1 MNEVKNRKSRQSNN
15 VKRRVKQP
23 KKNIAK
29 IGIKTKIFAFLLVV
43 VAIIMIYSNFS
54 SPARVIRAFYKNVNN
69 HKYEEL
75 YNLVETD
82 MSKEEFTNKMKS
94 VYDGMEVSSAWVTI
108 SINLK
113 NSDVVNLKYVTN
125 LNTVAGKLTFSNKST
140 LVKVNGKYKIKWD
153 NSFLYPKLKNNQ
165 KIRVSTLKAKRGAI
179 YDRNKNILAKD
190 AKAYSIGIVA
200 GKIKSDDDLRVIS
213 KLLNITYKDI
223 KAELAKP
230 YVVDGTFVH
239 LKNID
244 REQQELKTALLKI
257 PAVKIIDYDIREY
270 PYNEK
275 LSTLLGFVQN
285 DDGKSGLELTLNSQ
299 LKGLNG
305 CEIYVDDDGINVETI
320 LKKDRVN
327 GKNIDLTIDVKLQE
341 LIYEKFKDVESATV
355 AMNYTTGEILA
366 LVSTPSYE
374 TNKIS
379 LGISDN
385 EWNEIVNNK
394 KKPLFTRFLSKYTP
408 GSTMKPIVAA
418 IGLDTD
424 SFTDTENFG
433 KSVKTWQKDSSWK
446 DFYVTTLEV
455 YNGESNLEKAL
466 IHSDNVYFAKAALKI
481 GKNLF
486 KQELDRYGF
495 NKPLNFE
502 QNTDISVYGNIDSE
516 AKLAVSGFG
525 QGEMEV
531 NPIFMAK
538 IYSAFANNGNVVTPY
553 ILQKEGNDQ
562 NTVNSVN
569 LIKPLTANKIKND
582 LKKVIDKGTG
592 KLAKIDGKNLYG
604 KTGTAEIKMTKDDK
618 SGEEIGWFNVFDDNK
633 LLIVN
638 MVENAK
644 KLNGS
649 KFSVKNLRE
658 VFDKYVIINNVN
670 WQLLEK

>member
-29 IGIKTKIFAFLLVV
+29 IGIKTKMFAFLLVV

-200 GKIKSDDDLRVIS
+200 GKIKSDDDLRAIS

-285 DDGKSGLELTLNSQ
+285 DDGKSGLELTFNSQ

-305 CEIYVDDDGINVETI
+305 CEIYVDDDGINVDTI

-418 IGLDTD
+418 IGLDND
-424 SFTDTENFG
+424 SFTDIENFG
-433 KSVKTWQKDSSWK
+433 KSVKSWQKDSSWK

-502 QNTDISVYGNIDSE
+502 QNTDVSVY
-516 AKLAVSGFG
+516 
-525 QGEMEV
+525 
-531 NPIFMAK
+531 
-538 IYSAFANNGNVVTPY
+538 
-553 ILQKEGNDQ
+553 
-562 NTVNSVN
+562 
-569 LIKPLTANKIKND
+569 
-582 LKKVIDKGTG
+582 
-592 KLAKIDGKNLYG
+592 
-604 KTGTAEIKMTKDDK
+604 
-618 SGEEIGWFNVFDDNK
+618 
-633 LLIVN
+633 
-638 MVENAK
+638 
-644 KLNGS
+644 
-649 KFSVKNLRE
+649 
-658 VFDKYVIINNVN
+658 
-670 WQLLEK
+670 

>member
-15 VKRRVKQP
+15 MKRRVKQP

-29 IGIKTKIFAFLLVV
+29 IGIKTKMFAFLLVV

-94 VYDGMEVSSAWVTI
+94 VYDGMEVSSAWVII

-125 LNTVAGKLTFSNKST
+125 LSTVAGKLTFSNKST

-200 GKIKSDDDLRVIS
+200 GKIKSDDELRAMS

-285 DDGKSGLELTLNSQ
+285 DDGKSGLELTFNSQ

-305 CEIYVDDDGINVETI
+305 CEIYVDDDGINVDTI

-424 SFTDTENFG
+424 SFTDIENFG
-433 KSVKTWQKDSSWK
+433 KSVKSWQKDSSWK

-538 IYSAFANNGNVVTPY
+538 IYSAFANNGNAVTPY

-569 LIKPLTANKIKND
+569 LIKPLTADKIKND
-582 LKKVIDKGTG
+582 LKKVIDEGTG

-670 WQLLEK
+670 

>member
-200 GKIKSDDDLRVIS
+200 GKIKSDDDLRAIS

-285 DDGKSGLELTLNSQ
+285 DDGKSGLELTFNSQ

-305 CEIYVDDDGINVETI
+305 CEIYVDDDGINVDTI

-424 SFTDTENFG
+424 SFTDIENFG
-433 KSVKTWQKDSSWK
+433 KSVKSWQKDSSWK

-538 IYSAFANNGNVVTPY
+538 IYSAFANNGNAVTPY

-582 LKKVIDKGTG
+582 LKKVIDEGTG

-658 VFDKYVIINNVN
+658 VFDKYVIINSVN
-670 WQLLEK
+670 

>member
-29 IGIKTKIFAFLLVV
+29 IGIKTKMFAFLLVV

-200 GKIKSDDDLRVIS
+200 GKIKSDDDLRAIS

-285 DDGKSGLELTLNSQ
+285 DDGKSGLELTFNSQ

-305 CEIYVDDDGINVETI
+305 CEIYVDDDGINVDTI

-424 SFTDTENFG
+424 SFTDIENFG
-433 KSVKTWQKDSSWK
+433 KSVKSWQKDSSWK

-538 IYSAFANNGNVVTPY
+538 IYSAFANNGNAVTPY

-569 LIKPLTANKIKND
+569 LIKPLTADKIKND
-582 LKKVIDKGTG
+582 LKKVIDEGTG

-670 WQLLEK
+670 

>member
-54 SPARVIRAFYKNVNN
+54 SPARVIRVFYKNVNN

-200 GKIKSDDDLRVIS
+200 GKIKSDDDLRAIS

-285 DDGKSGLELTLNSQ
+285 DDGKSGLELTFNSQ

-305 CEIYVDDDGINVETI
+305 CEIYVDDDGINVDTI

-424 SFTDTENFG
+424 SFTDIENFG
-433 KSVKTWQKDSSWK
+433 KSVKSWQKDSSWK

-531 NPIFMAK
+531 NPIFMSK
-538 IYSAFANNGNVVTPY
+538 IYSAFANNGNAVTPY

-582 LKKVIDKGTG
+582 LKKVIDEGTG

-658 VFDKYVIINNVN
+658 VFDKYVIINSVN
-670 WQLLEK
+670 

>member
-15 VKRRVKQP
+15 VKRRVKQS

-29 IGIKTKIFAFLLVV
+29 IGIKTKMFAFLLVV

-200 GKIKSDDDLRVIS
+200 GKIKTDDDLIAIS

-285 DDGKSGLELTLNSQ
+285 DDGKSGLELTFNSQ

-305 CEIYVDDDGINVETI
+305 CEIYVDDDGINVDTI

-424 SFTDTENFG
+424 SFTDIENFG
-433 KSVKTWQKDSSWK
+433 KSVKSWQKDSSWK

-538 IYSAFANNGNVVTPY
+538 IYSAFANNGNAVTPY

-569 LIKPLTANKIKND
+569 LIKPLTADKIKND
-582 LKKVIDKGTG
+582 LKKVIDEGTG

-670 WQLLEK
+670 

>member
-29 IGIKTKIFAFLLVV
+29 IGIKTKMFAFLLVV

-113 NSDVVNLKYVTN
+113 NSDVVNLKYVIN
-125 LNTVAGKLTFSNKST
+125 LNTVAGKLTFSNKSP

-153 NSFLYPKLKNNQ
+153 NSFLYPNLKNNQ
-165 KIRVSTLKAKRGAI
+165 KIRVSNLKAKRGAI

-200 GKIKSDDDLRVIS
+200 GKIKSDDDLRAIS

-285 DDGKSGLELTLNSQ
+285 DDGKSGLELTFNSQ

-305 CEIYVDDDGINVETI
+305 CEIYVDDDGINVDTI

-394 KKPLFTRFLSKYTP
+394 KKPLFTRFLSKYIP

-424 SFTDTENFG
+424 SFTDIENFG
-433 KSVKTWQKDSSWK
+433 KSVKSWQKDSSWK

-531 NPIFMAK
+531 NPIFMGK
-538 IYSAFANNGNVVTPY
+538 KYSAFAYN
-553 ILQKEGNDQ
+553 
-562 NTVNSVN
+562 
-569 LIKPLTANKIKND
+569 
-582 LKKVIDKGTG
+582 
-592 KLAKIDGKNLYG
+592 
-604 KTGTAEIKMTKDDK
+604 
-618 SGEEIGWFNVFDDNK
+618 
-633 LLIVN
+633 
-638 MVENAK
+638 
-644 KLNGS
+644 
-649 KFSVKNLRE
+649 
-658 VFDKYVIINNVN
+658 
-670 WQLLEK
+670 

>member
-29 IGIKTKIFAFLLVV
+29 IGIKTKMFAFLLVV

-125 LNTVAGKLTFSNKST
+125 LNTIAGKLTFSNKST

-200 GKIKSDDDLRVIS
+200 GKIKSDDDLIAIS
-213 KLLNITYKDI
+213 KLLNIPYKDI

-285 DDGKSGLELTLNSQ
+285 DDGKSGLELTFNSQ

-305 CEIYVDDDGINVETI
+305 CEIYVDDDGINVDTI

-418 IGLDTD
+418 IGLNTD

-538 IYSAFANNGNVVTPY
+538 IYSAFANNGNAVTPY

-582 LKKVIDKGTG
+582 LKKVIDEGTG

-670 WQLLEK
+670 

>member
-200 GKIKSDDDLRVIS
+200 GKIKSDDDLRAIS

-285 DDGKSGLELTLNSQ
+285 DDGKSGLELTFNSQ

-305 CEIYVDDDGINVETI
+305 CEIYVDDDGINVDTI

-327 GKNIDLTIDVKLQE
+327 GRNIDLTIDVKLQE

-424 SFTDTENFG
+424 SFTDIENFG
-433 KSVKTWQKDSSWK
+433 KSVKSWQKDSSWK

-538 IYSAFANNGNVVTPY
+538 IYSAFANNGNAVTPY

-569 LIKPLTANKIKND
+569 LIKPLTADKIKND
-582 LKKVIDKGTG
+582 LKKVIDEGTG

-670 WQLLEK
+670 

>member
-29 IGIKTKIFAFLLVV
+29 IGIKIKIFAFLLVV

-200 GKIKSDDDLRVIS
+200 GKIKSDDELRAMS

-285 DDGKSGLELTLNSQ
+285 DDGKSGLELTFNSQ

-305 CEIYVDDDGINVETI
+305 CEIYVDDDGINVDTI

-424 SFTDTENFG
+424 SFTDIENFG
-433 KSVKTWQKDSSWK
+433 KSVKSWQKDSSWK

-538 IYSAFANNGNVVTPY
+538 IYSAFANNGNAVTPY
-553 ILQKEGNDQ
+553 ILQKGGNNQ

-569 LIKPLTANKIKND
+569 LIKPLNANKIKND
-582 LKKVIDKGTG
+582 LKKVIDEGTG

-618 SGEEIGWFNVFDDNK
+618 SGEEIGWFNVFDDNR

-670 WQLLEK
+670 

>member
-200 GKIKSDDDLRVIS
+200 GKIKSDDDLRAIS
-213 KLLNITYKDI
+213 KLLNIIYKDI

-285 DDGKSGLELTLNSQ
+285 DDGKSGLELTFNSQ

-305 CEIYVDDDGINVETI
+305 CEIYVDDDGINVDTI

-424 SFTDTENFG
+424 SFTDIENFG
-433 KSVKTWQKDSSWK
+433 KSVKSWQKDSSWK
-446 DFYVTTLEV
+446 DFYVTTLAV

-538 IYSAFANNGNVVTPY
+538 IYSAFANNGNAVTPY

-569 LIKPLTANKIKND
+569 LIKPLTADKIKND
-582 LKKVIDKGTG
+582 LKKVIDEGTG

-670 WQLLEK
+670 

>member
-1 MNEVKNRKSRQSNN
+1 MNEVKNIKSRQSNN

-200 GKIKSDDDLRVIS
+200 GKIKSDDDLRAIS

-285 DDGKSGLELTLNSQ
+285 DDGKSGLELTFNSQ

-305 CEIYVDDDGINVETI
+305 CEIYVDDDGINVDTI

-424 SFTDTENFG
+424 SFTDIENFG
-433 KSVKTWQKDSSWK
+433 KSVKSWQKDSSWK

-455 YNGESNLEKAL
+455 YKGESNLEKAL

-538 IYSAFANNGNVVTPY
+538 IYSAFANNGNAVTPY

-582 LKKVIDKGTG
+582 LKKVIDEGTG

-604 KTGTAEIKMTKDDK
+604 KTGTAEIKMNKDDK

-658 VFDKYVIINNVN
+658 VFDKYVIMNNVN
-670 WQLLEK
+670 

>member
-29 IGIKTKIFAFLLVV
+29 IGIKTKIFVFLLVV

-125 LNTVAGKLTFSNKST
+125 LSTVAGKLTFSNKST

-200 GKIKSDDDLRVIS
+200 GKIKSDDELRAMS

-285 DDGKSGLELTLNSQ
+285 DDGKSGLELTFNSQ

-424 SFTDTENFG
+424 SFTDIENFG
-433 KSVKTWQKDSSWK
+433 KSVKSWQKDSSWK

-538 IYSAFANNGNVVTPY
+538 IYSAFANNGNAVTPY

-582 LKKVIDKGTG
+582 LKKVIDEGTG

-618 SGEEIGWFNVFDDNK
+618 SGEEIGWFNVFDDNR

-670 WQLLEK
+670 

>member
-15 VKRRVKQP
+15 VKRRAKQP

-200 GKIKSDDDLRVIS
+200 GKIKSDDDLRAIS

-257 PAVKIIDYDIREY
+257 PAAKIIDYDIREY

-285 DDGKSGLELTLNSQ
+285 DDGKSGLELTFNSQ

-305 CEIYVDDDGINVETI
+305 CEIYVDDDGINVDTI

-424 SFTDTENFG
+424 SFTDIENFG

-538 IYSAFANNGNVVTPY
+538 IYSAFANNGNAVTPY

-562 NTVNSVN
+562 DTVNSVN

-582 LKKVIDKGTG
+582 LKKVIDEGTG

-644 KLNGS
+644 KLNSS
-649 KFSVKNLRE
+649 KFSVKSLRE
-658 VFDKYVIINNVN
+658 VFDKYVIMNNVN
-670 WQLLEK
+670 

>member
-23 KKNIAK
+23 KKDIAK
-29 IGIKTKIFAFLLVV
+29 IGIKTKMFAFLLVV

-200 GKIKSDDDLRVIS
+200 GKIKSDDDLRAIS

-285 DDGKSGLELTLNSQ
+285 DDGKSGLELTFNSQ

-305 CEIYVDDDGINVETI
+305 CEIYVDDDGINVDTI

-341 LIYEKFKDVESATV
+341 LIYEKFKDAESATV
-355 AMNYTTGEILA
+355 AMDYTTGEILA

-394 KKPLFTRFLSKYTP
+394 KKPLFTRFLSKYIP

-424 SFTDTENFG
+424 SFTDIENFG
-433 KSVKTWQKDSSWK
+433 KSVKSWQKDSSWK

-538 IYSAFANNGNVVTPY
+538 IYSAFANNGNAVTPY

-582 LKKVIDKGTG
+582 LKKVIDEGTG

-658 VFDKYVIINNVN
+658 VFDKYVIINSVN
-670 WQLLEK
+670 

>member
-23 KKNIAK
+23 KKDIAK
-29 IGIKTKIFAFLLVV
+29 IGIKTKMFAFLLVV

-153 NSFLYPKLKNNQ
+153 NSFLYPNLKNNQ
-165 KIRVSTLKAKRGAI
+165 KIRVSNLKAKRGAI

-200 GKIKSDDDLRVIS
+200 GKIKTDDDLIAIS

-285 DDGKSGLELTLNSQ
+285 DDGKSGLELTFNSQ

-305 CEIYVDDDGINVETI
+305 CEIYVDDDGINVDTI

-385 EWNEIVNNK
+385 EWNEIINNK

-433 KSVKTWQKDSSWK
+433 KSVKSWQKDSSWK

-538 IYSAFANNGNVVTPY
+538 IYSAFANNGNAVTPY

-569 LIKPLTANKIKND
+569 LIKPLTADKIKND
-582 LKKVIDKGTG
+582 LKKVIDEGTG

-670 WQLLEK
+670 

>member
-200 GKIKSDDDLRVIS
+200 GKIKSDDDLRAIS

-285 DDGKSGLELTLNSQ
+285 DDGKSGLELTFNSQ

-305 CEIYVDDDGINVETI
+305 CEIYVE
-320 LKKDRVN
+320 DRVN

-433 KSVKTWQKDSSWK
+433 KSVKSWQKDSSWK

-481 GKNLF
+481 GKSLF

-538 IYSAFANNGNVVTPY
+538 IYSAFANNGNAVTPY
-553 ILQKEGNDQ
+553 ILQKGGNNQ

-569 LIKPLTANKIKND
+569 LIKPLNANKIKND
-582 LKKVIDKGTG
+582 LKKVIDEGTG

-618 SGEEIGWFNVFDDNK
+618 SGEEIGWFNVFDDNR

-670 WQLLEK
+670 

>member
-200 GKIKSDDDLRVIS
+200 GKIKSDDDLRAIS

-285 DDGKSGLELTLNSQ
+285 DDGKSGLELTFNSQ

-305 CEIYVDDDGINVETI
+305 CEIYVDDDGINVDTI

-341 LIYEKFKDVESATV
+341 LIYEKFKDAESATV
-355 AMNYTTGEILA
+355 AMDYTTGEILA

-538 IYSAFANNGNVVTPY
+538 IYSAFANNGKAVTPY

-582 LKKVIDKGTG
+582 LKKVIDEGTG

-670 WQLLEK
+670 

>member
-29 IGIKTKIFAFLLVV
+29 IGIKTKMFAFLLVV

-125 LNTVAGKLTFSNKST
+125 LSTVAGKLTFSNKST

-200 GKIKSDDDLRVIS
+200 GKIKSDDELRAMS

-285 DDGKSGLELTLNSQ
+285 DDGKSGLELTFNSQ

-305 CEIYVDDDGINVETI
+305 CEIYVDDDGINVDTI

-424 SFTDTENFG
+424 SFTDIENFG
-433 KSVKTWQKDSSWK
+433 KSVKSWQKDSSWK

-538 IYSAFANNGNVVTPY
+538 IYSAFANNGNAVTPY

-569 LIKPLTANKIKND
+569 LIKPLTADKIKND
-582 LKKVIDKGTG
+582 LKKVIDEGTG

-658 VFDKYVIINNVN
+658 VLDKHVIINSVN
-670 WQLLEK
+670 

>member
-200 GKIKSDDDLRVIS
+200 GKIKSDDDLRAIS

-285 DDGKSGLELTLNSQ
+285 DDGKSGLELTFNSQ

-305 CEIYVDDDGINVETI
+305 CEIYVDNDGINVDTI

-424 SFTDTENFG
+424 SFTDIENFG
-433 KSVKTWQKDSSWK
+433 KSVKSWQKDSSWK

-538 IYSAFANNGNVVTPY
+538 IYSAFANNGNAVTPY

-569 LIKPLTANKIKND
+569 LIKPLTADKIKND
-582 LKKVIDKGTG
+582 LKKVIDEGTG

-670 WQLLEK
+670 

>member
-200 GKIKSDDDLRVIS
+200 GKIKSDDDLRAIS

-285 DDGKSGLELTLNSQ
+285 DDGKSGLELTFNSQ

-305 CEIYVDDDGINVETI
+305 CEIYVDDDGINVDTI

-424 SFTDTENFG
+424 SFTDIENFG
-433 KSVKTWQKDSSWK
+433 KSVKSWQKDSSWK

-495 NKPLNFE
+495 NKLLNFE

-538 IYSAFANNGNVVTPY
+538 IYSAFANNGNAVTPY
-553 ILQKEGNDQ
+553 ILQKGGNNQ

-569 LIKPLTANKIKND
+569 LIKPLNANKIKND
-582 LKKVIDKGTG
+582 LKKVIDEGTG

-670 WQLLEK
+670 

>member
-29 IGIKTKIFAFLLVV
+29 IGIKTKMFAFLLVV

-200 GKIKSDDDLRVIS
+200 GKIKNDDDLRAIS

-285 DDGKSGLELTLNSQ
+285 DDGKLGLELTFNSQ

-538 IYSAFANNGNVVTPY
+538 IYSAFANNGNAVTPY

-582 LKKVIDKGTG
+582 LKKVIDEGTG

-649 KFSVKNLRE
+649 KFSLKNLRE

-670 WQLLEK
+670 

>member
-29 IGIKTKIFAFLLVV
+29 IGIKTKMFAFLLVV

-200 GKIKSDDDLRVIS
+200 GKIKSDDDLRAIS

-285 DDGKSGLELTLNSQ
+285 DDGKSGLELTFNSQ

-305 CEIYVDDDGINVETI
+305 CEIYVDDDGINVDTI

-341 LIYEKFKDVESATV
+341 LIYEKFKDAESATV
-355 AMNYTTGEILA
+355 AMDYTTGEILA

-486 KQELDRYGF
+486 KQGLDRYGF

-538 IYSAFANNGNVVTPY
+538 IYSAFANNGKAVTPY
-553 ILQKEGNDQ
+553 ILQKEENDQ

-582 LKKVIDKGTG
+582 LKKVIDEGTG

-670 WQLLEK
+670 

>member
-29 IGIKTKIFAFLLVV
+29 IGIKIKIFAFLLVV

-200 GKIKSDDDLRVIS
+200 GKIKSDDELRAMS

-285 DDGKSGLELTLNSQ
+285 DDGKSGLELTFNSQ

-305 CEIYVDDDGINVETI
+305 CEIYVDDDGINVDTI

-424 SFTDTENFG
+424 SFTDIENFG
-433 KSVKTWQKDSSWK
+433 KSVKSWQKDSSWK

-538 IYSAFANNGNVVTPY
+538 IYSAFANNGNAVTPY

-569 LIKPLTANKIKND
+569 LIKPLTADKIKND
-582 LKKVIDKGTG
+582 LKKVIDEGTG

-604 KTGTAEIKMTKDDK
+604 KTGTAEIKMNKDDK

-658 VFDKYVIINNVN
+658 VFDKYVIMNNVN
-670 WQLLEK
+670 

>member
-200 GKIKSDDDLRVIS
+200 GKIKSDDDLRAIS

-285 DDGKSGLELTLNSQ
+285 DDGKSGLELTFNSQ

-305 CEIYVDDDGINVETI
+305 CEIYVDDDGINVDTI

-424 SFTDTENFG
+424 SFTDIENFG
-433 KSVKTWQKDSSWK
+433 KSVKSWQKDSSWK

-538 IYSAFANNGNVVTPY
+538 IYSA
-553 ILQKEGNDQ
+553 
-562 NTVNSVN
+562 
-569 LIKPLTANKIKND
+569 
-582 LKKVIDKGTG
+582 
-592 KLAKIDGKNLYG
+592 
-604 KTGTAEIKMTKDDK
+604 
-618 SGEEIGWFNVFDDNK
+618 
-633 LLIVN
+633 
-638 MVENAK
+638 
-644 KLNGS
+644 
-649 KFSVKNLRE
+649 
-658 VFDKYVIINNVN
+658 
-670 WQLLEK
+670 

>member
-29 IGIKTKIFAFLLVV
+29 IGIKTKMFAFLLVV

-200 GKIKSDDDLRVIS
+200 GKIKSDDDLRAIS
-213 KLLNITYKDI
+213 KLLNITYKDM

-285 DDGKSGLELTLNSQ
+285 DDGKSGLELTFNSQ

-305 CEIYVDDDGINVETI
+305 CEIYVDDDGINVDTI

-385 EWNEIVNNK
+385 EWNEIVDNK

-424 SFTDTENFG
+424 SFTDIENFG
-433 KSVKTWQKDSSWK
+433 KSVKSWQKDSSWK

-538 IYSAFANNGNVVTPY
+538 IYSAFANNGNAVTPY

-582 LKKVIDKGTG
+582 LKKVIDEGTG

-618 SGEEIGWFNVFDDNK
+618 SGEEIGWFNVFDDNR

-670 WQLLEK
+670 

>member
-29 IGIKTKIFAFLLVV
+29 IGIKTKMFAFLLVV

-125 LNTVAGKLTFSNKST
+125 LSTVAGKLTFSNKST

-153 NSFLYPKLKNNQ
+153 NSFLYPKVKNNQ

-200 GKIKSDDDLRVIS
+200 GKIKSDDDLRAIS

-285 DDGKSGLELTLNSQ
+285 DDGKSGLELTFNSQ

-305 CEIYVDDDGINVETI
+305 CEIYVDDDGINVDTI

-424 SFTDTENFG
+424 SFTDIENFG
-433 KSVKTWQKDSSWK
+433 KSVKSWQKDSSWK

-538 IYSAFANNGNVVTPY
+538 IYSAFANNGNAVTPY

-582 LKKVIDKGTG
+582 LKKVIDEGTG

-604 KTGTAEIKMTKDDK
+604 KTGTAEIKMNKDDK

-670 WQLLEK
+670 

>member
-200 GKIKSDDDLRVIS
+200 GKIKSDDDLRAIS

-270 PYNEK
+270 PYNDK

-285 DDGKSGLELTLNSQ
+285 DDGKSGLELTFNSQ

-305 CEIYVDDDGINVETI
+305 CEIYVDDDGINVDTI

-424 SFTDTENFG
+424 SFTDIENFG
-433 KSVKTWQKDSSWK
+433 KSVKSWQKDSSWK

-538 IYSAFANNGNVVTPY
+538 IYSAFANNGNAVTPY

-569 LIKPLTANKIKND
+569 LIKPLTADKIKND
-582 LKKVIDKGTG
+582 LKKVIDEGTG

-670 WQLLEK
+670 

>member
-29 IGIKTKIFAFLLVV
+29 IGIKIKIFAFLLVV

-200 GKIKSDDDLRVIS
+200 GKIKSDDELRAMS

-285 DDGKSGLELTLNSQ
+285 DDGKSGLELTFNSQ

-305 CEIYVDDDGINVETI
+305 CEIYVDDDGINVDTI

-424 SFTDTENFG
+424 SFTDIENFG
-433 KSVKTWQKDSSWK
+433 KSVKSWQKDSSWK

-538 IYSAFANNGNVVTPY
+538 IYSAFANNGNAVTPY
-553 ILQKEGNDQ
+553 ILQKEGNNQ

-569 LIKPLTANKIKND
+569 LIKPLNANKIKND
-582 LKKVIDKGTG
+582 LKKVIDEGTG

-618 SGEEIGWFNVFDDNK
+618 SGEEIGWFNVFDDNR

-658 VFDKYVIINNVN
+658 VFDKYVIINSVN
-670 WQLLEK
+670 

>member
-29 IGIKTKIFAFLLVV
+29 IGIKTKMFAFLLVV

-54 SPARVIRAFYKNVNN
+54 SPARVIRAFYKDVNN

-200 GKIKSDDDLRVIS
+200 GKIKSDDDLRAIS

-285 DDGKSGLELTLNSQ
+285 DDGKSGLELTFNSQ

-305 CEIYVDDDGINVETI
+305 CEIYVDDDGINVDTI

-424 SFTDTENFG
+424 SFTDIENFG
-433 KSVKTWQKDSSWK
+433 KSVKSWQKDSSWK

-538 IYSAFANNGNVVTPY
+538 IYSAFANNGNAVTPY

-569 LIKPLTANKIKND
+569 LIKPLTADKIKND
-582 LKKVIDKGTG
+582 LKKVIDEGTG

-670 WQLLEK
+670 

>member
-29 IGIKTKIFAFLLVV
+29 IGIKTKMFAFLLVV

-125 LNTVAGKLTFSNKST
+125 LSTVAGKLTFSNKST

-200 GKIKSDDDLRVIS
+200 GKIKSDDDLRAIS

-285 DDGKSGLELTLNSQ
+285 DDGKSGLELTFNSQ

-305 CEIYVDDDGINVETI
+305 CEIYVDDDGINVDTI

-424 SFTDTENFG
+424 SFTDIENFG
-433 KSVKTWQKDSSWK
+433 RSVKSWQKDSSWK

-538 IYSAFANNGNVVTPY
+538 IYSAFANNGNAVTPY

-582 LKKVIDKGTG
+582 LKKVIDEGTG

-604 KTGTAEIKMTKDDK
+604 KTGTAEIKMNKDDK

-658 VFDKYVIINNVN
+658 VFDKYVIMNNVN
-670 WQLLEK
+670 

>member
-29 IGIKTKIFAFLLVV
+29 IGIKTKMFAFLLVV

-200 GKIKSDDDLRVIS
+200 GKIKSDDDLRAIS

-285 DDGKSGLELTLNSQ
+285 DDGKSGLELTFNSQ

-305 CEIYVDDDGINVETI
+305 CEIYVDDDGINVDTI

-341 LIYEKFKDVESATV
+341 LIYEKFKDAESATV
-355 AMNYTTGEILA
+355 AMDYTTGEILA

-538 IYSAFANNGNVVTPY
+538 IYSAFANNGNAVTPY

-569 LIKPLTANKIKND
+569 LIKPLTADKIKND
-582 LKKVIDKGTG
+582 LKKVIDEGTG

-658 VFDKYVIINNVN
+658 VFDKYVIMNNVN
-670 WQLLEK
+670 

>member
-29 IGIKTKIFAFLLVV
+29 IGIKTKMFAFLLVV

-113 NSDVVNLKYVTN
+113 NSDVVNLKYVIN

-140 LVKVNGKYKIKWD
+140 LIKVNGKYKIKWD

-200 GKIKSDDDLRVIS
+200 GKIKNDDDLRAIS
-213 KLLNITYKDI
+213 KLLNVTYKDI

-285 DDGKSGLELTLNSQ
+285 DDGKSGLELTFNSQ

-305 CEIYVDDDGINVETI
+305 CEIYVDDDGINVDTI

-424 SFTDTENFG
+424 SFTDIENFG
-433 KSVKTWQKDSSWK
+433 KSVKSWQKDSSWK

-538 IYSAFANNGNVVTPY
+538 IYSAFANNGNAVTPY

-582 LKKVIDKGTG
+582 LKKVIDEGTG

-658 VFDKYVIINNVN
+658 VFDKYVIMNNVN
-670 WQLLEK
+670 

>member
-29 IGIKTKIFAFLLVV
+29 IGIKTKMFAFLLVV

-113 NSDVVNLKYVTN
+113 NSDVVNLNYVTN

-200 GKIKSDDDLRVIS
+200 GNIKNDDDLRAIS

-285 DDGKSGLELTLNSQ
+285 DDGKSGLELTFNSQ

-305 CEIYVDDDGINVETI
+305 CEIYVDDDGINVDTI

-424 SFTDTENFG
+424 SFTDIENFG
-433 KSVKTWQKDSSWK
+433 KSVKSWQKDSSWK

-538 IYSAFANNGNVVTPY
+538 IYSAFANNGNAVTPY

-569 LIKPLTANKIKND
+569 LIKPLTADKIKND
-582 LKKVIDKGTG
+582 LKKVIDEGTG

-670 WQLLEK
+670 

>member
-200 GKIKSDDDLRVIS
+200 GKIKSDDDLRAIS

-285 DDGKSGLELTLNSQ
+285 DDGKSGLELTFNSQ

-305 CEIYVDDDGINVETI
+305 CEIYVDDDGINVDTI

-424 SFTDTENFG
+424 SFTDIENFG
-433 KSVKTWQKDSSWK
+433 KSVKSWQKDSSWK

-538 IYSAFANNGNVVTPY
+538 IYSAFANNGNAVTPY

-569 LIKPLTANKIKND
+569 
-582 LKKVIDKGTG
+582 
-592 KLAKIDGKNLYG
+592 
-604 KTGTAEIKMTKDDK
+604 
-618 SGEEIGWFNVFDDNK
+618 
-633 LLIVN
+633 
-638 MVENAK
+638 
-644 KLNGS
+644 
-649 KFSVKNLRE
+649 
-658 VFDKYVIINNVN
+658 
-670 WQLLEK
+670 

>member
-29 IGIKTKIFAFLLVV
+29 IGIKTKMFAFLLVV

-200 GKIKSDDDLRVIS
+200 GKIKSDDDLRAIS

-285 DDGKSGLELTLNSQ
+285 DDGKSGLELTFNSQ

-305 CEIYVDDDGINVETI
+305 CEIYVDDDGINVDTI

-424 SFTDTENFG
+424 SFTDIENFG
-433 KSVKTWQKDSSWK
+433 KSVKSWQKDSSWK

-538 IYSAFANNGNVVTPY
+538 IYSAFANNGNAVTPY

-582 LKKVIDKGTG
+582 LKKVIDEGTG

-658 VFDKYVIINNVN
+658 VFDKYVIMNNVN
-670 WQLLEK
+670 

>member
-200 GKIKSDDDLRVIS
+200 GKIKSDDDLRAIS

-285 DDGKSGLELTLNSQ
+285 DDGKSGLELTFNSQ

-305 CEIYVDDDGINVETI
+305 CEIYVDDDGINVDTI

-424 SFTDTENFG
+424 SFTDIENFG
-433 KSVKTWQKDSSWK
+433 KSVKSWQKDSSWK

-538 IYSAFANNGNVVTPY
+538 IYSAFANNGNAVTPY

-569 LIKPLTANKIKND
+569 LIKPLTADKIKND
-582 LKKVIDKGTG
+582 LKKVIDEGTG

-670 WQLLEK
+670 

>member
-200 GKIKSDDDLRVIS
+200 GKIKSDDDLRAIS

-244 REQQELKTALLKI
+244 RKQQELKTALLKI

-285 DDGKSGLELTLNSQ
+285 DDGKSGLELTFNSQ

-305 CEIYVDDDGINVETI
+305 CEIYVDDDGINVDTI

-424 SFTDTENFG
+424 SFTDIENFG
-433 KSVKTWQKDSSWK
+433 KSVKSWQKDSSWK

-538 IYSAFANNGNVVTPY
+538 IYSAFANNGNAVTPY

-569 LIKPLTANKIKND
+569 LIKPLTADKIKND
-582 LKKVIDKGTG
+582 LKKVIDEGTG

-670 WQLLEK
+670 

>member
-23 KKNIAK
+23 KKNIPK

-200 GKIKSDDDLRVIS
+200 GKIKSDDDLRAIS

-285 DDGKSGLELTLNSQ
+285 DDGKSGLELTFNSQ

-305 CEIYVDDDGINVETI
+305 CEIYVDDDGINVDTI

-424 SFTDTENFG
+424 SFTDIENFG
-433 KSVKTWQKDSSWK
+433 KSVKSWQKDSSWK

-502 QNTDISVYGNIDSE
+502 QNTDVSVYGNIDSE

-538 IYSAFANNGNVVTPY
+538 IYSAFANDGNAVTPY

-562 NTVNSVN
+562 NTVNIVN

-582 LKKVIDKGTG
+582 LKKVIDEGTG

-670 WQLLEK
+670 